1 MQHPSKE
8 NGCCILQ
15 LSALHLPAGR
25 SAAVPWRLHHPF
37 SYFCLWMR
45 WNSFLKVFRNSHGV
59 LNCVSCQTT
68 PALLRG
74 RTNKR
79 RCWQRSVAE
88 QPVGAELAVLSG
100 ADHGLGR
107 TLPASGNGD
116 LGRRGGI
123 GSVCNGVGSF
133 GIPSINPERVV
144 VKKYG
149 RSHCLKWKTV
159 RNNYFWGR

>member
-1 MQHPSKE
+1 MHAASIKGKWLLHFTTISVSPPCRQI
-8 NGCCILQ
+8 CCRPLKVASSFLLL
-15 LSALHLPAGR
+15 LSLDALEQ
-25 SAAVPWRLHHPF
+25 
-37 SYFCLWMR
+37 
-45 WNSFLKVFRNSHGV
+45 FLKVFRNSHGV

-159 RNNYFWGR
+159 RNNYF